1 VAAKADVA
9 ATDTRYEKWI
19 AGGNEPLQVQAA
31 SNGIAFLPDYKN
43 SKSIS
48 STDRVDNQT
57 LRVILGNDIA
67 ITPIAEH
74 HIEECV

>member
-1 VAAKADVA
+1 VHPGSRCDRRAVGGVAGLLA

-19 AGGNEPLQVQAA
+19 AAGNEPLQVQAA

-43 SKSIS
+43 WKSIS

-57 LRVILGNDIA
+57 LRVIL
-67 ITPIAEH
+67 
-74 HIEECV
+74 V